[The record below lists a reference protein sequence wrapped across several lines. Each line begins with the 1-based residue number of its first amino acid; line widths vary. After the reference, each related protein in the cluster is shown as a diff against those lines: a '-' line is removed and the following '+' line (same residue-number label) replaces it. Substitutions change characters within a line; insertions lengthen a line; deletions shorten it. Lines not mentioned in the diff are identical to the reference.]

1 MLKISCSSI
10 KEAAECHCGEGEV
23 DACLPVSRKQPKYLF
38 YNRLALMNEL
48 AKARLRGVEARAI
61 LDYQKSSYKLS
72 ADEANFEAFNFFK
85 NNGIE
90 VYFDSVG

>member
-1 MLKISCSSI
+1 
-10 KEAAECHCGEGEV
+10 
-23 DACLPVSRKQPKYLF
+23 
-38 YNRLALMNEL
+38 MNEL

-61 LDYQKSSYKLS
+61 LDYQKSSFKLS
-72 ADEANFEAFNFFK
+72 ADEANFEAFDFFK